1 MRRYFLGK
9 AQSEERFVYYMIREV
24 YIFYV
29 HNVVGL
35 VVNFID
41 LMYCGGIPGTRRYSG
56 VHTPLQKNTLESH
69 CSQGVI
75 FHPNSSLKWMN
86 NAALEEATNRS
97 VLVNTS
103 QVGSF

>member
-1 MRRYFLGK
+1 M
-9 AQSEERFVYYMIREV
+9 
-24 YIFYV
+24 
-29 HNVVGL
+29 HNVVGNVPNL
-35 VVNFID
+35 IHVI
-41 LMYCGGIPGTRRYSG
+41 YGGEIPRTRRYSG

-86 NAALEEATNRS
+86 NAALEEASNRG
-97 VLVNTS
+97 VLLNTS